1 MSVKRELRRRFR
13 QLLVVWIGGLIV
25 IAASAGCTDGVDSQA
40 FPDPPSPTSTGCE
53 LPARLAEAVELG
65 VMTEEEACRTVR
77 KGEQATEARQGA
89 PDFPEGPSLVVEGS
103 VNQEWVAQCRTGSF
117 PVGEGY

>member
-65 VMTEEEACRTVR
+65 CRLLSRPGPKSGSTS
-77 KGEQATEARQGA
+77 GA
-89 PDFPEGPSLVVEGS
+89 GTSSIRSRGPSHLAATPPS
-103 VNQEWVAQCRTGSF
+103 S
-117 PVGEGY
+117 PSSS